1 MKTINSI
8 ILTVLLGLWSN
19 ALSAQHTQDSLRINT
34 VSHMVGVGA
43 SNVLD
48 TYLSAEHFSGFGL
61 SYLCTI
67 ERQRPQRRWNTL
79 MEHEVNVSLLNDRSE
94 SRDEMEAAY
103 NFYVARLRSWHL
115 LDGKLKLQAG
125 GMANALLGV
134 IYNNANSNNPAQ
146 ARLHLSVMPVGVA
159 TYRFAVAGHPLTAR
173 YELALPLAGVMFSP
187 NYGQSYYETFVRGDY
202 DHNVKLTTM
211 VSAPDFRQ
219 LLTVETP
226 ISASWAL
233 RLGYLGNYQQFEVNQ
248 LKQHVYTH
256 RVMIGVTR
264 CFSIV
269 PRRL

>member
-8 ILTVLLGLWSN
+8 LFLLLLIVGSQH
-19 ALSAQHTQDSLRINT
+19 AMAQQTADSLRINT
-34 VSHMVGVGA
+34 VSHMVGIGP
-43 SNVLD
+43 SRVLD
-48 TYLSAEHFSGFGL
+48 TYLSAEHFSGTGF

-67 ERQRPQRRWNTL
+67 ERQRHGRHWNTL
-79 MEHEVNVSLLNDRSE
+79 MQHEVNLSTLNDRSTL
-94 SRDEMEAAY
+94 RDEMEAAY
-103 NFYVARLRSWHL
+103 NFYIARLRSWQL
-115 LDGKLKLQAG
+115 MDGRLKLQAG

-146 ARLHLSVMPVGVA
+146 ARLHLNLMPTGVA
-159 TYRFAVAGHPLTAR
+159 SYRFSIGRLPMTAR
-173 YELALPLAGVMFSP
+173 YELALPLAGIMFSP

-202 DHNVKLTTM
+202 DHNVKLTTF
-211 VSAPDFRQ
+211 VSAPEFRQ
-219 LLTVETP
+219 LFSLETP
-226 ISASWAL
+226 ISPSWAL
-233 RLGYLGNYQQFEVNQ
+233 RLGYLGNYQQFSVNQ